1 MSGMRRGIATL
12 ALGVSMGSPR
22 AALAQSAPEDVGA
35 RASATESDP
44 SALEVSLKVAPSV
57 VFGDPANPTYT
68 RSTSRVGASVSGS
81 ITYRS
86 SYFIDPVLEIGYAW
100 LARGT
105 SELPQGPWGE
115 GGVLDQELGTWF
127 ASPGISTQLWR
138 IRPRLGLGLAVITQS
153 NTFRGEQTSSTQPSL
168 LSQLAVAVRALELG
182 SVQLDAEASVL
193 HASGAEVTFISL
205 GVAARLDVLSF
216 GGP

>member
-1 MSGMRRGIATL
+1 MNGMRRRFATL
-12 ALGVSMGSPR
+12 ALGVSFGSSGV
-22 AALAQSAPEDVGA
+22 ALAQEVPRDVRAPSSTTQPDH
-35 RASATESDP
+35 

-57 VFGDPANPTYT
+57 VFGEAANPTYT
-68 RSTSRVGASVSGS
+68 RSMSRVGAAVSGS
-81 ITYRS
+81 VTYRS

-127 ASPGISTQLWR
+127 VSPGISAQLWR
-138 IRPRLGLGLAVITQS
+138 VRPRLGLGLGIITQS
-153 NTFRGEQTSSTQPSL
+153 NTFRGDQTSTTQPSL
-168 LSQLAVAVRALELG
+168 LTQLAVAVRALELASLG
-182 SVQLDAEASVL
+182 LDAEASLL
-193 HASGAEVTFISL
+193 HASGADVTFISI

>member
-1 MSGMRRGIATL
+1 MTGMRHGFAMLAIGV
-12 ALGVSMGSPR
+12 ALGSAGV
-22 AALAQSAPEDVGA
+22 AHAQAVPEDVGGP
-35 RASATESDP
+35 ASATKSDR

-57 VFGDPANPTYT
+57 VFGEPANPTYT
-68 RSTSRVGASVSGS
+68 QSTSRVGASVSGS
-81 ITYRS
+81 VTYRS

-127 ASPGISTQLWR
+127 FSPGISTQLWR
-138 IRPRLGLGLAVITQS
+138 VRPRVGLGLAVITQS
-153 NTFRGEQTSSTQPSL
+153 NTFRGEQTSTTQPSL
-168 LSQLAVAVRALELG
+168 LSQLAVAVRALQLG
-182 SVQLDAEASVL
+182 SLGLDAEASLVR
-193 HASGAEVTFISL
+193 ASGADVTFISI
-205 GVAARLDVLSF
+205 GVAGRLDVLPF